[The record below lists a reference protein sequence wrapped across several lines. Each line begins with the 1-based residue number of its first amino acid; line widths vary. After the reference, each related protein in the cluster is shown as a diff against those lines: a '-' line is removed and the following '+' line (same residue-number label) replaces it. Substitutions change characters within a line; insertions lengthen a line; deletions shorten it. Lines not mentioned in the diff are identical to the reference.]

1 MKLTYDEAA
10 DMIIVFLAEADVTD
24 RKEIAPGVYADYDSR
39 GRVISLEALKANEKY
54 DLEGVE
60 PEGLAAHVPAATASA
75 AVDRGEVADRLKRSV
90 QKYSRDMG
98 SRIWTRDDLYN
109 RPKRN
114 YQ

>member
-10 DMIIVFLAEADVTD
+10 DTIIVMLAEADVID

-39 GRVISLEALKANEKY
+39 GRLISLEALKASEKY

-60 PEGLAAHVPAATASA
+60 PEGLAAYVPAATASA
-75 AVDRGEVADRLKRSV
+75 AVGRREVADRLKRSI

-98 SRIWTRDDLYN
+98 PRTWTRDDLYD
-109 RPKRN
+109 RPKRY